1 MNYLYL
7 HGFASSPQSTK
18 AGYLRDRFGA
28 QSINLIIPDLNQGD
42 FFHLTLTRNIQ
53 QVEQILEA
61 DPKPATLIGSSFGG
75 LTAAWVA
82 QRQPQVQQLIL
93 LAPAFGFLQHW
104 LPQLGQTQVQKWQQ
118 QGQLEI
124 YHYGVNRRVPLS
136 YQFVEDMHHYD
147 LTKLQRAVPTLILHG
162 ISDRTIPIQASRGF
176 AADRPW
182 VKLIELES
190 EHGLGNALPQIWQN
204 LRV

>member
-7 HGFASSPQSTK
+7 HGFASSPQSRK
-18 AGYLRDRFGA
+18 AGYLRDRFSA
-28 QSINLIIPDLNQGD
+28 QGISLSVPDLNQGD
-42 FFHLTLTRNIQ
+42 FFHLTLTRHIQ
-53 QVEQILEA
+53 QVERILEA
-61 DPKPATLIGSSFGG
+61 DPTPATVIGSSFGG

-82 QRQPQVQQLIL
+82 QRQPQIKQLIL

-104 LPQLGQTQVQKWQQ
+104 LPQLGLTQVQKWQQ

-124 YHYGVNRRVPLS
+124 YHYGVNRRVSLS
-136 YQFVEDMHHYD
+136 YQFVEDMTHYD
-147 LTKLQRAVPTLILHG
+147 LTELKRAVPTLILHG
-162 ISDRTIPIQASRGF
+162 ISDRTIPIEASRAF

-190 EHGLGNALPQIWQN
+190 DHGLENALPQIWQN
-204 LRV
+204 LMV